1 MYKLHVRQR
10 LLVRLCDL
18 LNPALLN
25 KLVPGWDKPLFAD
38 TFAGDTVSFVPG
50 LFSKKYPGNF
60 EVVSVKV
67 NMFISKLL
75 TTE

>member
-1 MYKLHVRQR
+1 M
-10 LLVRLCDL
+10 
-18 LNPALLN
+18 
-25 KLVPGWDKPLFAD
+25 PLIAD

-75 TTE
+75 TSKLYENVGFEAITFKK